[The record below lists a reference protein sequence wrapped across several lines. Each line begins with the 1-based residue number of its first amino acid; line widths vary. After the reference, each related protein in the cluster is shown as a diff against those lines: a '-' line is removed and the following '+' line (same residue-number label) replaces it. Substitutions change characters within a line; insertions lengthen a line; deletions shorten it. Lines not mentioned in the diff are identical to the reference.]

1 MIEIGK
7 ITFNKEQIK
16 KFKKKNYPPFL
27 LMYCEEK
34 EE

>member
-16 KFKKKNYPPFL
+16 KFIKLGY
-27 LMYCEEK
+27 EEN